1 MYWHESMGRSET
13 ESFRVSMVVDFWSGW
28 ILHLETMVV
37 LEEGI
42 SFVFVF
48 LLLMAIKY
56 GKDRRREDGVC
67 ECS

>member
-1 MYWHESMGRSET
+1 
-13 ESFRVSMVVDFWSGW
+13 MVVDFWSGW
-28 ILHLETMVV
+28 IVHLETMVV

-56 GKDRRREDGVC
+56 GQDRRREDGVC